1 MSLSRRTL
9 WTAVASLAALVAVGL
24 IALSLG
30 AETIAP
36 AKVIAA
42 LAHRIPAADQAAII
56 IWQLRLPRIALA
68 LFVGAAL
75 ALAGAVMQAYFRNP
89 LADPYIL
96 GISSGAAL
104 GAVIALS
111 LNLAAGA
118 SFGAVQALA
127 FVGAIAVMAA
137 VFGIT
142 RATGRRDT
150 LTLLLVGIALGVL
163 LNSVTS
169 FVMSRSTGGLLA
181 NQFFWLMGSLASA
194 KWQSVWILCVV
205 TLVGGAA
212 SLVLSRELDILLM
225 GDEEAQH
232 LGVSVGRVR
241 AVAIIAASL
250 LTSVAV
256 AAAGVVAFIGLI
268 VPHIV
273 RLVIGPSHR
282 ALLPIAAVAGAAF
295 LILADL
301 VARTALAPA
310 EIPIGIVTSLIGAPV
325 FLVVLLRGRRA

>member
-1 MSLSRRTL
+1 VTLSQRAVL
-9 WTAVASLAALVAVGL
+9 TAAASFVVLVAAALL
-24 IALSLG
+24 ALSLG
-30 AETIAP
+30 AEVIPP
-36 AKVIAA
+36 AKVLAA
-42 LAHRIPAADQAAII
+42 LTHRLPSGNEAATIV
-56 IWQLRLPRIALA
+56 WQLRLPRIALA

-75 ALAGAVMQAYFRNP
+75 ALAGTVMQAYFRNP

-111 LNLAAGA
+111 LDLAGGA
-118 SFGAVQALA
+118 SFGAVQAFA

-163 LNSVTS
+163 LNSAVS
-169 FVMSRSTGGLLA
+169 YVMSRSTGGLLA

-194 KWQSVWILCVV
+194 RWQSVVILCAV
-205 TLVGGAA
+205 TIVGGAA
-212 SLVLSRELDILLM
+212 ALVLSRELDILLL
-225 GDEEAQH
+225 GDEEAQY
-232 LGVSVGRVR
+232 LGVQVGRVR
-241 AVAIIAASL
+241 AVAIVAASL

-295 LILADL
+295 LILSDL

>member
-1 MSLSRRTL
+1 VTLSQRAVL
-9 WTAVASLAALVAVGL
+9 TAAASFVVLVAAALL
-24 IALSLG
+24 ALSLG
-30 AETIAP
+30 AEVIPP
-36 AKVIAA
+36 AKVLAA
-42 LAHRIPAADQAAII
+42 LTHRLPSGNEAATIV
-56 IWQLRLPRIALA
+56 WQLRLPRIALA

-75 ALAGAVMQAYFRNP
+75 ALAGTVMQAYFRNP

-111 LNLAAGA
+111 LDLAGGA
-118 SFGAVQALA
+118 SFGAVQAFA

-163 LNSVTS
+163 LNSAVS
-169 FVMSRSTGGLLA
+169 YVMSRSTGSLLA

-194 KWQSVWILCVV
+194 RWQSVVILCVV
-205 TLVGGAA
+205 TIVGGAA
-212 SLVLSRELDILLM
+212 ALMLSRELDILLL
-225 GDEEAQH
+225 GDEEAQY
-232 LGVSVGRVR
+232 LGVQVGRVR
-241 AVAIIAASL
+241 AVAIVAASL

-295 LILADL
+295 LILSDL